1 MQNPKVISYFLI
13 DKNLEL
19 QKKTLFI
26 LYWDIMFTLSRVQ
39 LWDPMKCSLP
49 ASSVHG
55 IFQAR
60 VLEWG
65 AISS

>member
-26 LYWDIMFTLSRVQ
+26 LYWDILFTLSRVQ
-39 LWDPMKCSLP
+39 L
-49 ASSVHG
+49 
-55 IFQAR
+55 
-60 VLEWG
+60 
-65 AISS
+65 